1 MALFRKFRQDCWYL
15 KKSFPHFDMPLPF
28 EEAKSRV
35 TDPHYVAAR
44 SFWPFIGF
52 VEKARR
58 FKKQKNITIVKD
70 KERPLRYCSH
80 HDGYIHAYYAHKLAE
95 SYEKTIEARGLKEVV
110 IGYRKNLGTNIDM
123 AKAAFDEIRKRGNCA
138 VIALDIEGFFESI
151 DHAIL
156 KLHLQETL
164 GVERLST
171 DWFKIFR
178 SMTRY
183 SWVEIEDLAE
193 RLGFD
198 IEAPPRPL
206 CSANEFRTK
215 VRGQSSIVNT
225 NNKSFGIPQG
235 SPISAA
241 FSNVYMLNFDETCS
255 RFAKE
260 TRAFY
265 RRYSDDIIWVCDVDQ
280 IETTIAF
287 INDEI
292 EKLGPSMKINA
303 DKTEISEFKR
313 VEGGALLCTKPVTYL
328 GLTFDG
334 TKTYLRHRTIS
345 RYYRRMSY
353 ASRHAASAAIRAGS
367 NKVFMRK
374 LYRELSHLGRQNF
387 YSYARLARDTLGDT
401 APIRQLRRHFRILKR
416 KVVTRGK

>member
-1 MALFRKFRQDCWYL
+1 MALLRKLRQDGWYI

-28 EEAKSRV
+28 EEAKARV
-35 TDPHYVAAR
+35 TNPQYVATR

-52 VEKARR
+52 VEKKRR
-58 FKKQKNITIVKD
+58 FKKQSNTTIVKD

-80 HDGYIHAYYAHKLAE
+80 HDGYIHAYYAHELAKA
-95 SYEKTIEARGLKEVV
+95 YEKTIDARGIQDAI

-123 AKAAFDEIRKRGNCA
+123 AKSAFDEIRKRGNCA

-151 DHAIL
+151 DHAVL
-156 KLHLQETL
+156 KSRLQEVL

-193 RLGFD
+193 RLKFD

-206 CSANEFRTK
+206 CSADEFRTK
-215 VRGQSSIVNT
+215 VRGGTSIVSTNT
-225 NNKSFGIPQG
+225 KVFGIPQG
-235 SPISAA
+235 SPVSAA
-241 FSNVYMLNFDETCS
+241 FSNVYMLNFDEACC

-260 TRAFY
+260 TQAFY
-265 RRYSDDIIWVCDVDQ
+265 RRYSDDIILICDIDQ
-280 IETTIAF
+280 IDATLKF
-287 INDEI
+287 INAEI
-292 EKLGPSMKINA
+292 IKLGPSMKING

-313 VEGGALLCTKPVTYL
+313 AHDDALLCSKPATYL

-334 TKTYLRHRTIS
+334 TKTYLRHRTVS
-345 RYYRRMSY
+345 RYYRRMTY
-353 ASRHAASAAIRAGS
+353 ASRHAASAAIQAGS
-367 NKVFMRK
+367 DKVFMRK

-387 YSYARLARDTLGDT
+387 YSYARLARDTLDDI
-401 APIRQLRRHFRILKR
+401 APIRQLRRHFHILKR
-416 KVVTRGK
+416 KVVTYGK